1 MWSILFSP
9 KEKSMNRKK
18 PNKILTPLVIA
29 GITIGFLGAAY
40 KFIFVDSK
48 RTEKAHPKT
57 PDAEGHEND
66 TTKKS

>member
-1 MWSILFSP
+1 
-9 KEKSMNRKK
+9 MNRKK

-48 RTEKAHPKT
+48 RTEKAQPKT

>member
-1 MWSILFSP
+1 
-9 KEKSMNRKK
+9 MNRKK

-48 RTEKAHPKT
+48 RTEKAQPET
-57 PDAEGHEND
+57 PDTEESEND
-66 TTKKS
+66 TTKRS